1 MNTLRF
7 STRQQMRTFVKRVN
21 LCTGKKLFKST
32 SGKNVCGAWLA
43 HKTVITNTLQAPS
56 EPDKVQSLAFN
67 AHGSA
72 VVVTHKRS
80 VAARTGL
87 IA

>member
-21 LCTGKKLFKST
+21 LCTGKKFFKST
-32 SGKNVCGAWLA
+32 AEVDGCGSWLA
-43 HKTVITNTLQAPS
+43 HKTVKTNTLQAPS
-56 EPDKVQSLAFN
+56 KPAKVQSLAFN
-67 AHGSA
+67 VHGSA

-80 VAARTGL
+80 VATRMAL

>member
-21 LCTGKKLFKST
+21 LCTGKKLYKST
-32 SGKNVCGAWLA
+32 SGKDGCGSWLA
-43 HKTVITNTLQAPS
+43 HKAIKTNTLQAPAK
-56 EPDKVQSLAFN
+56 PAKVQSLAFSV
-67 AHGSA
+67 HGSA
-72 VVVTHKRS
+72 VVVTQRRS
-80 VAARTGL
+80 ITARVAL